1 MVRRIISTTKPVR
14 AASEDDKDVIFKDKM
29 DQLNDDF
36 DYSQSGLEKLKRSG
50 MTNEA
55 DTIINNLGMQFQ
67 SIIADVADQITNR
80 GE

>member
-1 MVRRIISTTKPVR
+1 MVRRIISSTKPVR

-29 DQLNDDF
+29 NQLSDDF
-36 DYSQSGLEKLKRSG
+36 DYIQSGLEKLNRSG

-55 DTIINNLGMQFQ
+55 DTIINDLGMQFQ
-67 SIIADVADQITNR
+67 SIIADVADQITSR

>member
-1 MVRRIISTTKPVR
+1 MVRRIISSTKPIR
-14 AASEDDKDVIFKDKM
+14 AASEDDKDAIFNDKM
-29 DQLNDDF
+29 DQLKDDF
-36 DYSQSGLEKLKRSG
+36 DYIQSGLDKLNRSG

-67 SIIADVADQITNR
+67 SIIADVADQITSR

>member
-1 MVRRIISTTKPVR
+1 MVRRIISSTKPVR
-14 AASEDDKDVIFKDKM
+14 AVSEDDKDAIFKDKM
-29 DQLNDDF
+29 GQLNDDF
-36 DYSQSGLEKLKRSG
+36 DYIQSGLEKLNRSG

-67 SIIADVADQITNR
+67 SIIADVADQITSR

>member
-1 MVRRIISTTKPVR
+1 MVRRIISTTKQIK
-14 AASEDDKDVIFKDKM
+14 AASEDDKDAIFNDKM
-29 DQLNDDF
+29 DQLKDDF
-36 DYSQSGLEKLKRSG
+36 DYIQSGLDKLNRSG

-67 SIIADVADQITNR
+67 SIIADVADQITSR

>member
-1 MVRRIISTTKPVR
+1 MVRRIISSTKPIK
-14 AASEDDKDVIFKDKM
+14 AASEDDKDAIFKDKM
-29 DQLNDDF
+29 GQLNDDF
-36 DYSQSGLEKLKRSG
+36 DYIQSGLEKLNRSG

-67 SIIADVADQITNR
+67 SIIADVADQITSR

>member
-1 MVRRIISTTKPVR
+1 MVRRIISSTKSIK
-14 AASEDDKDVIFKDKM
+14 AASEDDKDAIFNDKM
-29 DQLNDDF
+29 DQLKDDF
-36 DYSQSGLEKLKRSG
+36 DYIQSGLDKLNRSG

-67 SIIADVADQITNR
+67 SIIADVADQITSR

>member
-1 MVRRIISTTKPVR
+1 MVRRIISSTKPVR
-14 AASEDDKDVIFKDKM
+14 AASENDKDVIFKDKM

-36 DYSQSGLEKLKRSG
+36 DYIQSGLEKLNRSG
-50 MTNEA
+50 MTNQA

-67 SIIADVADQITNR
+67 SIIADVADQITSR

>member
-1 MVRRIISTTKPVR
+1 MVRRIISSTKPVR
-14 AASEDDKDVIFKDKM
+14 AASEDDKDAIFKDKM
-29 DQLNDDF
+29 NQLSDDF
-36 DYSQSGLEKLKRSG
+36 DYIQSGLEKLNRSG

-67 SIIADVADQITNR
+67 SIIADVADQIISR

>member
-1 MVRRIISTTKPVR
+1 MVRRIISTTKPVT

-36 DYSQSGLEKLKRSG
+36 DYIQSGLEKLNRSG

-67 SIIADVADQITNR
+67 SIIADVADQITSR

>member
-1 MVRRIISTTKPVR
+1 MVRRIISSTKPVK
-14 AASEDDKDVIFKDKM
+14 AANEDDKDAIFNDKM
-29 DQLNDDF
+29 DQLKADF
-36 DYSQSGLEKLKRSG
+36 DYIQSGLEKLNRSG

-67 SIIADVADQITNR
+67 SIIADVADQITSR

>member
-1 MVRRIISTTKPVR
+1 MVRRIISTTKPVK

-36 DYSQSGLEKLKRSG
+36 DYIQSGLEKLNRSG

>member
-1 MVRRIISTTKPVR
+1 MVRRIISSTKPVK
-14 AASEDDKDVIFKDKM
+14 AASEDDKDAIFNDKM
-29 DQLNDDF
+29 DQLKDDF
-36 DYSQSGLEKLKRSG
+36 DYIQSGLDKLNRSG

-67 SIIADVADQITNR
+67 SIIADVAEQITSR

>member
-1 MVRRIISTTKPVR
+1 MVRRIISSTKPVK
-14 AASEDDKDVIFKDKM
+14 AANEDDKDAIFKDKM
-29 DQLNDDF
+29 DQLANDF
-36 DYSQSGLEKLKRSG
+36 DYIQSGLEKLNRSG

-67 SIIADVADQITNR
+67 SIIADVADQITSR

>member
-1 MVRRIISTTKPVR
+1 MVRRIISSTKPVR
-14 AASEDDKDVIFKDKM
+14 AASTDDKDAIFKDKM
-29 DQLNDDF
+29 DQLKDDF
-36 DYSQSGLEKLKRSG
+36 DYIQSGLEKLNRSG

-67 SIIADVADQITNR
+67 SIIADVADQITSR

>member
-1 MVRRIISTTKPVR
+1 MVRRIISSTKPIK
-14 AASEDDKDVIFKDKM
+14 AASEDDKDAIFKDKM
-29 DQLNDDF
+29 NQLNDDF
-36 DYSQSGLEKLKRSG
+36 DYIQSGLDKLNRSG

-67 SIIADVADQITNR
+67 SIIADVADQITSR

>member
-1 MVRRIISTTKPVR
+1 MVRRIISSTKPVR
-14 AASEDDKDVIFKDKM
+14 AASEDDKDAIFKDKM
-29 DQLNDDF
+29 NQLSDDF
-36 DYSQSGLEKLKRSG
+36 DYIQSGLEKLNRSG

-67 SIIADVADQITNR
+67 SIIADIADQITSR

>member
-1 MVRRIISTTKPVR
+1 MVRRIISSTKPVT

-36 DYSQSGLEKLKRSG
+36 DYIQSGLEKLNRSG

-67 SIIADVADQITNR
+67 SIIADVADQITSR

>member
-36 DYSQSGLEKLKRSG
+36 DYIQSGLEKLNRSG